1 VSLFTN
7 SLAGAVDEAIDFQ
20 REMLKIAQVLRVPVK
35 ELRGLQGTIT
45 NLSVGLGVVSKDL
58 LQVTRVLSQAG
69 VRGRDLEVALAALAK
84 STLAPTFDNIASTAE
99 GAVAVLAQ
107 FKQGVGALEGQLSSI
122 NAVAGAFA
130 VESGDLIGAVRRFGG
145 VFKSAGGSLNELLAI
160 FTSVR
165 QTSRES
171 AESISTGLRTI
182 FTRIQRPETI
192 RYLRE
197 LGVELQDVQ
206 GRFVGPA
213 KAVEALGEAFA
224 DLPQGDLQFID
235 IAEKLGGF
243 RQIGKVIPL
252 IQQYKVTLEALKV
265 AQEGQNSL
273 SIDAAKA
280 QQSLAVRITKVKEEF
295 LALVRGIADST
306 SFQVFTRT
314 ALDLASALLKIVDAL
329 RPLLPLLSGLAAF
342 KFAGGVGKFLGGA
355 GASLRGVAGK
365 NAGGKIHHFA
375 RGGSVPGS
383 GNGDTVPAMLQPGEF
398 VIKKS
403 SASSIG
409 SGTLNAMNN
418 NKMAAGGGIAKEDR
432 LGVISSDVF
441 EDKKSRVAV
450 TRADILKADRL
461 EGKKRSA
468 GAIEKTIQDEF
479 KKRRAGLTKSGAIK
493 SKKSLAEPEVL
504 SVARSVMSDFPIEYN
519 ATVEGI
525 DEGVEKPFKKA
536 INDGIGNTIKGAI
549 GAVGKSIGAKKIPDV
564 SKVLDDKFYASYDK
578 GSKGL
583 FFENTISAFAGQ
595 PLQGSDDLQRPFDFV
610 NGIGGNLGKAY
621 ESTKSHN
628 YVEAKVS
635 EDAAKKFKKFLPSKG
650 AAQAAD
656 EVKEAEVRKATNDYI
671 NKTFAAPAGK
681 PSTTGVNSIQAASGG
696 AIGGGGDTVPALLTP
711 GEFVVNKGA
720 AKSIGY
726 GNLNS
731 MNKKGVARFAAGG
744 AVGVQKF
751 AGGGGVAGIG
761 NSGLGEKL
769 LIFGA
774 AASVAQ
780 VGIQKLGDKSLDASD
795 NMAAWTIGLEKGT
808 SAAIG
813 LVAIIFA
820 IKAVRDWTKSL
831 RESIKAQD
839 QKGAKRVQTE
849 AANVKKGEDAV
860 AEGRASS
867 IVGTELEVA
876 SGNET
881 NSLKRSRIASKAK
894 RIVRSKVAG
903 GEGEVRDLQAEQG
916 DIEDHT
922 RRATAYRVD
931 LEGQKGKV
939 AGKQDAVAERIGK
952 KQSEL
957 NDATTG
963 VAPGPA
969 PALAAADTS
978 KKLGKE
984 LEDLGKTLKKL
995 EAEALTLNNS
1005 LSEVDDK
1012 LDGLGK
1018 EAAENA
1024 GKLGAAQDK
1033 LTQRRERLVQVTANA
1048 ATATENLDAAATRLG
1063 TVHAKAAVARNKEAE
1078 FQKTLIGRLRSGAV
1092 AAGEMA
1098 TSVGKSAVGIGLWTA
1113 KLGTNDKNIK
1123 KVTGAMGRGFSW
1135 VGKKAKELE
1144 RKALG
1149 LSTAFK
1155 AAGKAAKKLGEKV
1168 KNTGK
1173 RGFGAAK
1180 RGASKFGGAAASGL
1194 GVVAG
1199 LAAVG
1204 SQIASGFQEWFKRA
1218 EEQARASDD
1227 IAGAIDA
1234 AGKASIAQ
1242 SIGQVFTI
1250 GGFIEAA
1257 MDPKGFVDKAAAKVE
1272 TDEFNSAK
1280 SFIAPRQQNALDV
1293 FEQEGSADKEFAK
1306 VFEAQGS
1313 ARSEAQDLQGGAREK
1328 ALLGLN
1334 KQARSTIQSFDK
1346 AGVSINELRHAA
1358 NQLGPVGSDLRDSL
1372 LKQVA
1377 AIEAGR
1383 IAQEQLN
1390 KANTSSLKITSAFGA
1405 ASSAVSR
1412 FTAGLQTGGSSL
1424 DSYISVLESAQKNSG
1439 VDASGAVDAIERQLL
1454 GAGGGPL
1461 LGSEISRQADTAR
1474 AATGFSQKALGAVS
1488 NVNLNTDNEEKSKSQ
1503 LTDALVDAIPDGTSP
1518 EVRSQI
1524 ESVISKNIT
1533 SLKRGELKNGDIS
1546 GIIDKIKS
1554 DSQQL
1559 SKGFFEA
1566 AKIQSA
1572 HNKNITK
1579 LYQNREKLEQK
1590 AAEALNK
1597 AIDTQLEAAKAFEDF
1612 GGAKLTGDQKQ
1623 SARTAQFNN
1632 VGAAAGVGLR
1642 GGGASDIRRVA
1653 GELANVFNSQQQAV
1667 VQDIVDRSTRNI
1679 GGAGVFADA
1688 SGVDADKRDEAK
1700 RASAA
1705 LITFTKQRIAL
1716 LKEELSIVTAK
1727 NREEKSALD
1736 KLISG
1741 DIEGFIKGQ
1750 AAAGAGA
1757 ALSSGSSS
1765 LAGLFSGSA
1774 LGAGFKSLEG
1784 QGLSD
1789 QKKNKAAQLTLG
1801 NFGITD
1807 PNAAGVLSG
1816 TTGEANAIK
1825 AQGRET
1831 SRVLGDIAGAAAQME
1846 VSEIAINE
1854 ATIIASRLI
1863 FQKEIGRV
1871 TRENSGFVQNKFAT
1885 GGMVYA
1891 SKGMFVPRGTDT
1903 VPAMLTP
1910 GEFVINRAAV
1920 QRGNNLQML
1929 RAMNSTGGASGPG
1942 HMSGGGPVRYYN
1954 TGGDVPPGGSM
1965 IDIPALSNA
1974 FSNFSSAVNRLA
1986 DMQFHVKLD
1995 TTNVN
2000 VNFNGTSFLR
2010 FMKDDIKSEL
2020 LEEVRRE
2027 IGRAKPNLSNDLIPG
2042 KGTVLQT

>member
-1 VSLFTN
+1 
-7 SLAGAVDEAIDFQ
+7 
-20 REMLKIAQVLRVPVK
+20 M
-35 ELRGLQGTIT
+35 
-45 NLSVGLGVVSKDL
+45 
-58 LQVTRVLSQAG
+58 
-69 VRGRDLEVALAALAK
+69 
-84 STLAPTFDNIASTAE
+84 
-99 GAVAVLAQ
+99 
-107 FKQGVGALEGQLSSI
+107 
-122 NAVAGAFA
+122 
-130 VESGDLIGAVRRFGG
+130 
-145 VFKSAGGSLNELLAI
+145 
-160 FTSVR
+160 
-165 QTSRES
+165 
-171 AESISTGLRTI
+171 
-182 FTRIQRPETI
+182 
-192 RYLRE
+192 
-197 LGVELQDVQ
+197 
-206 GRFVGPA
+206 
-213 KAVEALGEAFA
+213 
-224 DLPQGDLQFID
+224 
-235 IAEKLGGF
+235 
-243 RQIGKVIPL
+243 
-252 IQQYKVTLEALKV
+252 
-265 AQEGQNSL
+265 
-273 SIDAAKA
+273 
-280 QQSLAVRITKVKEEF
+280 
-295 LALVRGIADST
+295 
-306 SFQVFTRT
+306 
-314 ALDLASALLKIVDAL
+314 
-329 RPLLPLLSGLAAF
+329 
-342 KFAGGVGKFLGGA
+342 
-355 GASLRGVAGK
+355 
-365 NAGGKIHHFA
+365 
-375 RGGSVPGS
+375 
-383 GNGDTVPAMLQPGEF
+383 
-398 VIKKS
+398 
-403 SASSIG
+403 
-409 SGTLNAMNN
+409 
-418 NKMAAGGGIAKEDR
+418 
-432 LGVISSDVF
+432 
-441 EDKKSRVAV
+441 
-450 TRADILKADRL
+450 
-461 EGKKRSA
+461 
-468 GAIEKTIQDEF
+468 
-479 KKRRAGLTKSGAIK
+479 
-493 SKKSLAEPEVL
+493 
-504 SVARSVMSDFPIEYN
+504 
-519 ATVEGI
+519 
-525 DEGVEKPFKKA
+525 
-536 INDGIGNTIKGAI
+536 
-549 GAVGKSIGAKKIPDV
+549 
-564 SKVLDDKFYASYDK
+564 
-578 GSKGL
+578 
-583 FFENTISAFAGQ
+583 
-595 PLQGSDDLQRPFDFV
+595 
-610 NGIGGNLGKAY
+610 
-621 ESTKSHN
+621 
-628 YVEAKVS
+628 
-635 EDAAKKFKKFLPSKG
+635 
-650 AAQAAD
+650 
-656 EVKEAEVRKATNDYI
+656 
-671 NKTFAAPAGK
+671 
-681 PSTTGVNSIQAASGG
+681 
-696 AIGGGGDTVPALLTP
+696 
-711 GEFVVNKGA
+711 
-720 AKSIGY
+720 
-726 GNLNS
+726 
-731 MNKKGVARFAAGG
+731 
-744 AVGVQKF
+744 
-751 AGGGGVAGIG
+751 
-761 NSGLGEKL
+761 
-769 LIFGA
+769 
-774 AASVAQ
+774 
-780 VGIQKLGDKSLDASD
+780 
-795 NMAAWTIGLEKGT
+795 
-808 SAAIG
+808 
-813 LVAIIFA
+813 
-820 IKAVRDWTKSL
+820 
-831 RESIKAQD
+831 
-839 QKGAKRVQTE
+839 
-849 AANVKKGEDAV
+849 
-860 AEGRASS
+860 
-867 IVGTELEVA
+867 
-876 SGNET
+876 
-881 NSLKRSRIASKAK
+881 
-894 RIVRSKVAG
+894 
-903 GEGEVRDLQAEQG
+903 
-916 DIEDHT
+916 
-922 RRATAYRVD
+922 
-931 LEGQKGKV
+931 
-939 AGKQDAVAERIGK
+939 
-952 KQSEL
+952 
-957 NDATTG
+957 
-963 VAPGPA
+963 
-969 PALAAADTS
+969 
-978 KKLGKE
+978 
-984 LEDLGKTLKKL
+984 
-995 EAEALTLNNS
+995 
-1005 LSEVDDK
+1005 
-1012 LDGLGK
+1012 
-1018 EAAENA
+1018 
-1024 GKLGAAQDK
+1024 
-1033 LTQRRERLVQVTANA
+1033 
-1048 ATATENLDAAATRLG
+1048 
-1063 TVHAKAAVARNKEAE
+1063 
-1078 FQKTLIGRLRSGAV
+1078 
-1092 AAGEMA
+1092 
-1098 TSVGKSAVGIGLWTA
+1098 
-1113 KLGTNDKNIK
+1113 
-1123 KVTGAMGRGFSW
+1123 
-1135 VGKKAKELE
+1135 
-1144 RKALG
+1144 
-1149 LSTAFK
+1149 
-1155 AAGKAAKKLGEKV
+1155 
-1168 KNTGK
+1168 
-1173 RGFGAAK
+1173 
-1180 RGASKFGGAAASGL
+1180 
-1194 GVVAG
+1194 
-1199 LAAVG
+1199 
-1204 SQIASGFQEWFKRA
+1204 
-1218 EEQARASDD
+1218 
-1227 IAGAIDA
+1227 
-1234 AGKASIAQ
+1234 
-1242 SIGQVFTI
+1242 
-1250 GGFIEAA
+1250 
-1257 MDPKGFVDKAAAKVE
+1257 
-1272 TDEFNSAK
+1272 
-1280 SFIAPRQQNALDV
+1280 
-1293 FEQEGSADKEFAK
+1293 
-1306 VFEAQGS
+1306 
-1313 ARSEAQDLQGGAREK
+1313 
-1328 ALLGLN
+1328 
-1334 KQARSTIQSFDK
+1334 
-1346 AGVSINELRHAA
+1346 
-1358 NQLGPVGSDLRDSL
+1358 
-1372 LKQVA
+1372 A

-1642 GGGASDIRRVA
+1642 GGGAGDIRRVA
-1653 GELANVFNSQQQAV
+1653 SELANVFNTQQNAV
-1667 VQDIVDRSTRNI
+1667 LTDITARSTTGG
-1679 GGAGVFADA
+1679 GGAGVFAGA
-1688 SGVDADKRDEAK
+1688 AGVDADKRDEAK

-1757 ALSSGSSS
+1757 ALRSGSSS